1 MIFDTFLIKKKNN
14 QKRISYLFAQLSI
27 IYFFLF
33 SKDGHIYYSINILND
48 FLESHSFIITS
59 YANFRL
65 SEYFI
70 FIIKIS
76 QYLFLA
82 NEKKNEF
89 YDRSRNENFVKMP
102 INVTHKLNIAIQ
114 IFTIPPFFCEWY
126 VKQKFKPLK
135 KN

>member
-1 MIFDTFLIKKKNN
+1 MIFDTFLIKEKNN
-14 QKRISYLFAQLSI
+14 HVEASYLFTQLSI

-33 SKDGHIYYSINILND
+33 SKDGYIYYSINILND

-82 NEKKNEF
+82 NEKKKRVL
-89 YDRSRNENFVKMP
+89 RSFEKR
-102 INVTHKLNIAIQ
+102 
-114 IFTIPPFFCEWY
+114 
-126 VKQKFKPLK
+126 KFR
-135 KN
+135 KNANQCDS